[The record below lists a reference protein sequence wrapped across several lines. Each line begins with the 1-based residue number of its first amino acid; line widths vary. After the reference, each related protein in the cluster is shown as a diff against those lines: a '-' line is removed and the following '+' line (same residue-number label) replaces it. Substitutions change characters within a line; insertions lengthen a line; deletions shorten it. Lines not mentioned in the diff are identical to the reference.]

1 MLGARGMPLHTD
13 YPTVREAPALTL
25 ADAFR
30 WPKVAIATAKQAASA
45 SFQGYPLILNAGAR
59 LRFGSLCSGLLTPEW
74 ASRILERNG
83 LDISWDYKFSADSAS
98 CARHARSVTPWYPAC
113 AMHHGDVV
121 DLLPGDLKDK
131 VDGDNPP
138 FSAPPLLWGGRV
150 GEGGVGHRGTPPPP
164 FGL

>member
-1 MLGARGMPLHTD
+1 MPLHTD
-13 YPTVREAPALTL
+13 WPCVRAAPAQTL
-25 ADAFR
+25 ADAFC
-30 WPKVAIATAKQAASA
+30 WPKVAIAKAKEVAGD
-45 SFQGYPLILNAGAR
+45 SFQGFPVILNAGAR

-83 LDISWDYKFSADSAS
+83 LGISWDYKFSADSAP

-131 VDGDNPP
+131 
-138 FSAPPLLWGGRV
+138 
-150 GEGGVGHRGTPPPP
+150 
-164 FGL
+164 